1 MGAPKKNKYWLFRD
15 KHGRDKQYT
24 PEELWNEFV
33 NYMEWL
39 EKEPFYEVKPMVV
52 SGKLRMAKLPKM
64 RAATQSGFCLFA
76 DITTNTLKN
85 YRNDKDFF
93 RIVTRIDETIKTQKF
108 EGAAAELL
116 NSNIIARDLGLRD
129 DHKIDHTNDG
139 EKFEASNMSTEEL
152 LKRASA
158 IKSIKEADN
167 DN

>member
-15 KHGRDKQYT
+15 KHGRDKKYT

-33 NYMEWL
+33 SYMEWL

-52 SGKLRMAKLPKM
+52 SGKLRMAKIPKM

-93 RIVTRIDETIKTQKF
+93 HIVTRIDETIRTQKF

-129 DHKIDHTNDG
+129 GMDHTTLGEKITPTVIAQSEEQQKKID
-139 EKFEASNMSTEEL
+139 EL
-152 LKRASA
+152 LSKFD
-158 IKSIKEADN
+158 KE
-167 DN
+167 